1 MKLEQVNMFRVE
13 KKEFFAELLGT
24 LVLMIFGLA
33 VNAQVSL
40 GDQQYGTYLSINLG
54 WGLAV
59 VFGVYVAGGVTG
71 AHINPA
77 VTLALAVN
85 RQFPWSKVLP
95 YMAAQFIGA
104 FLASALIYVVY
115 VEAIDAYEVA
125 VAQEIVVQESTEEVS
140 EVMAVTAEEPPPRTL
155 KTAGIWAT
163 YPRQFSTRR
172 WISNWSGFLDQ
183 VVGTALLL
191 LCICA
196 LTDKRNMAPKSNLAP
211 LLIGA
216 VVLMIGMS
224 MGANCAY
231 AINPARDLSPRL
243 FTWLAG
249 WGDQVFRSPNTTWYL
264 VPIMGPFLGGIIG
277 VQLYRLMI
285 SRWHAEEEPES
296 ADG

>member
-1 MKLEQVNMFRVE
+1 MFRVD
-13 KKEFFAELLGT
+13 KKEFFAEFLGT
-24 LVLMIFGLA
+24 LVLMVFGLA

-40 GDQQYGTYLSINLG
+40 GDQQYGTYLSINIG

-85 RQFPWSKVLP
+85 REFPWSKVLP
-95 YMAAQFIGA
+95 YMAAQFLGA

-115 VEAIDAYEVA
+115 LEAIDAYEIA
-125 VAQEIVVQESTEEVS
+125 SIQERVLEENVEDATQVLANTS
-140 EVMAVTAEEPPPRTL
+140 GEAPPRTL
-155 KTAGIWAT
+155 KTAGIWST
-163 YPRQFSTRR
+163 YPRQFSTLR
-172 WISNWSGFLDQ
+172 WVSNWSGFLDQ

-196 LTDKRNMAPKSNLAP
+196 LTDERNMAPKSNLAP

-231 AINPARDLSPRL
+231 AINPARDFSPRL
-243 FTWLAG
+243 FTWVAG
-249 WGDQVFRSPNTTWYL
+249 WGGQVFRSPNTTWYL
-264 VPIMGPFLGGIIG
+264 VPILGPFLGGIIG

-285 SRWHAEEEPES
+285 SRWHTEDASES
-296 ADG
+296 TDD

>member
-1 MKLEQVNMFRVE
+1 MFRVD
-13 KKEFFAELLGT
+13 KKEFFAEFLGT
-24 LVLMIFGLA
+24 LVLMVFGLA

-40 GDQQYGTYLSINLG
+40 GGQEYGTYLSINLG

-59 VFGVYVAGGVTG
+59 VFGVYVAGGITG

-85 RQFPWSKVLP
+85 REFPWSKVLP

-104 FLASALIYVVY
+104 FVASALIYVVY
-115 VEAIDAYEVA
+115 LEAIDAFEIA
-125 VAQEIVVQESTEEVS
+125 RAQEIVVEESGDEAPQ
-140 EVMAVTAEEPPPRTL
+140 VMAVTAENPPPRTM

-163 YPRQFSTRR
+163 YPRQFPTRR

-196 LTDKRNMAPKSNLAP
+196 LTDERNMAPKSNLAP

-231 AINPARDLSPRL
+231 AINPARDFSPRL

-249 WGDQVFRSPNTTWYL
+249 WGGQVFRSPNTTWYL
-264 VPIMGPFLGGIIG
+264 IPILGPFLGGIIG
-277 VQLYRLMI
+277 VQLYRLLI
-285 SRWHAEEEPES
+285 SRWHSEDQSES
-296 ADG
+296 DKN

>member
-13 KKEFFAELLGT
+13 KKEFFAEFLGT

-40 GDQQYGTYLSINLG
+40 GDQQYGTYLSINIG

-125 VAQEIVVQESTEEVS
+125 VAQEIVVQESTEEVT
-140 EVMAVTAEEPPPRTL
+140 EVMAVTAEESPPRTM

-163 YPRQFSTRR
+163 YPRQLSTRR

-196 LTDKRNMAPKSNLAP
+196 LTDERNMAPKSNLAP

-216 VVLMIGMS
+216 VVLMVGMS

-285 SRWHAEEEPES
+285 SRWHSKEEPEA

>member
-1 MKLEQVNMFRVE
+1 MELEQVNMFRVD
-13 KKEFFAELLGT
+13 KKEFFAEFLGT
-24 LVLMIFGLA
+24 LVLMVFGLA

-40 GDQQYGTYLSINLG
+40 GDQQYGTYLSINIG

-115 VEAIDAYEVA
+115 LEAIDAYEVA
-125 VAQEIVVQESTEEVS
+125 IAQEIVVQESTEEVT
-140 EVMAVTAEEPPPRTL
+140 EVMAVTAEEPPPRTM

-163 YPRQFSTRR
+163 YPRQLSTRR

-196 LTDKRNMAPKSNLAP
+196 LTDERNMAPKSNLAP

-216 VVLMIGMS
+216 IVLMIGMS

-264 VPIMGPFLGGIIG
+264 IPILGPFLGGIIG

-285 SRWHAEEEPES
+285 SRWHSEEEPES

>member
-1 MKLEQVNMFRVE
+1 MFRVD
-13 KKEFFAELLGT
+13 KKEFFAEFLGT
-24 LVLMIFGLA
+24 LVLMVFGLA

-40 GDQQYGTYLSINLG
+40 GGQQYGTYLSINIG

-85 RQFPWSKVLP
+85 RDFPWSKVLP
-95 YMAAQFIGA
+95 YMAAQFMGA

-115 VEAIDAYEVA
+115 LEALDAYEVA
-125 VAQEIVVQESTEEVS
+125 CVQE
-140 EVMAVTAEEPPPRTL
+140 MIAEEDVEDATEVLAKTSGEVAPRTL
-155 KTAGIWAT
+155 KTAGIWST
-163 YPRQFSTRR
+163 YPRQFSTLR
-172 WISNWSGFLDQ
+172 WVSNWSGFLDQ
-183 VVGTALLL
+183 IVGTALLL

-196 LTDKRNMAPKSNLAP
+196 LTDERNMAPKSNLAP

-231 AINPARDLSPRL
+231 AINPARDFSPRL

-249 WGDQVFRSPNTTWYL
+249 WGSQVFRSPNTTWYL
-264 VPIMGPFLGGIIG
+264 VPIVGPFLGGIIG

-285 SRWHAEEEPES
+285 SRWHSEDDSES
-296 ADG
+296 TSH

>member
-1 MKLEQVNMFRVE
+1 MFHVE
-13 KKEFFAELLGT
+13 KREFLAELLGT
-24 LVLMIFGLA
+24 FVLMAFGLA

-40 GDQQYGTYLSINLG
+40 GNQEYGSYLSINIG

-85 RQFPWSKVLP
+85 RQHPWSKVLP
-95 YMAAQFIGA
+95 YMAAQFLGA

-115 VEAIDAYEVA
+115 LEAINHYEVSLA
-125 VAQEIVVQESTEEVS
+125 NEKVVEKKVESS
-140 EVMAVTAEEPPPRTL
+140 EPTRTKPSSERSMRPPRTI
-155 KTAGIWAT
+155 KTAAIWST
-163 YPRQFSTRR
+163 YPREFSASRR
-172 WISNWSGFLDQ
+172 LSNWSGFLDQ

-196 LTDKRNMAPKSNLAP
+196 LSDERNIAPKSNLAP
-211 LLIGA
+211 LIIGA
-216 VVLMIGMS
+216 IVLLLGMS

-249 WGDQVFRSPNTTWYL
+249 WGNLVFRFPNTTWYL
-264 VPIMGPFLGGIIG
+264 VPILGPLIGGIIG
-277 VQLYRLMI
+277 AQLYRLMI
-285 SRWHAEEEPES
+285 SRWHPRDSETPV
-296 ADG
+296 DR

>member
-1 MKLEQVNMFRVE
+1 MFRID
-13 KKEFFAELLGT
+13 KKEFFAEFLGT
-24 LVLMIFGLA
+24 LVLMVFGLA

-40 GDQQYGTYLSINLG
+40 GGQQYGTYLSINIG

-85 RQFPWSKVLP
+85 RDFPWSKVLP
-95 YMAAQFIGA
+95 YMAAQFMGA

-115 VEAIDAYEVA
+115 LEALDAYEVA
-125 VAQEIVVQESTEEVS
+125 CVQE
-140 EVMAVTAEEPPPRTL
+140 MIAEEDVEDATEVLAKTSGEVAPRTL
-155 KTAGIWAT
+155 KTAGIWST
-163 YPRQFSTRR
+163 YPRQFSTLR
-172 WISNWSGFLDQ
+172 WVSNWSGFLDQ
-183 VVGTALLL
+183 IVGTALLL

-196 LTDKRNMAPKSNLAP
+196 LTDERNMAPKSNLAP

-231 AINPARDLSPRL
+231 AINPARDFSPRL

-249 WGDQVFRSPNTTWYL
+249 WGSQVFRSPNTTWYL
-264 VPIMGPFLGGIIG
+264 VPIVGPFLGGIIG

-285 SRWHAEEEPES
+285 SRWHSEDDSES
-296 ADG
+296 TSH

>member
-1 MKLEQVNMFRVE
+1 MFRID
-13 KKEFFAELLGT
+13 KKEFFAEFLGT
-24 LVLMIFGLA
+24 LVLMVFGLA

-40 GDQQYGTYLSINLG
+40 GDQEYGTYLSINLG

-85 RQFPWSKVLP
+85 RDFPWSKVLP

-104 FLASALIYVVY
+104 FLASVLIYVVY
-115 VEAIDAYEVA
+115 LEAIDAYEVA
-125 VAQEIVVQESTEEVS
+125 RAQEIV
-140 EVMAVTAEEPPPRTL
+140 AEESVEDAAQARAASLEDSPPRSL
-155 KTAGIWAT
+155 KTAGIWST

-172 WISNWSGFLDQ
+172 WVSNWSGFLDQ

-196 LTDKRNMAPKSNLAP
+196 LTDERNIAPKSNMAP

-231 AINPARDLSPRL
+231 AINPARDFSPRL

-277 VQLYRLMI
+277 VQMYRQMI
-285 SRWHAEEEPES
+285 SRWHSDECSEP
-296 ADG
+296 ADN

>member
-1 MKLEQVNMFRVE
+1 MFRVD
-13 KKEFFAELLGT
+13 KKEFFAEFLGT
-24 LVLMIFGLA
+24 LVLMVFGLA

-40 GDQQYGTYLSINLG
+40 GDQQYGTYLSINIG

-85 RQFPWSKVLP
+85 REFPWSKVLP
-95 YMAAQFIGA
+95 YMAAQFLGA

-115 VEAIDAYEVA
+115 LEAIDAYEIA
-125 VAQEIVVQESTEEVS
+125 SIQEIVLEENVEDATQVLANTS
-140 EVMAVTAEEPPPRTL
+140 GEDPPRTL
-155 KTAGIWAT
+155 KTAGIWST
-163 YPRQFSTRR
+163 YPRQFSTLR
-172 WISNWSGFLDQ
+172 WVSNWSGFLDQ

-196 LTDKRNMAPKSNLAP
+196 LTDERNMAPKSNLAP

-231 AINPARDLSPRL
+231 AINPARDFSPRL
-243 FTWLAG
+243 FSWVAG
-249 WGDQVFRSPNTTWYL
+249 WGGQVFRSPNTTWYL
-264 VPIMGPFLGGIIG
+264 VPILGPFLGGIIG

-285 SRWHAEEEPES
+285 SRWHTEDASES
-296 ADG
+296 TDD

>member
-1 MKLEQVNMFRVE
+1 MFQVP
-13 KKEFFAELLGT
+13 KKEFLAELFGT
-24 LVLMIFGLA
+24 FVLMTFGLA

-40 GDQQYGTYLSINLG
+40 GNAEYGDYLSINIG

-85 RQFPWSKVLP
+85 RQFSWAKVLP

-104 FLASALIYVVY
+104 FVASALIYVVY
-115 VEAIDAYEVA
+115 VEALDHYEVNRA
-125 VAQEIVVQESTEEVS
+125 RELIVQQESDELPEASSAALSGATQK
-140 EVMAVTAEEPPPRTL
+140 PPRTI
-155 KTAGIWAT
+155 KTAAIWAT
-163 YPRQFSTRR
+163 YPRQFADGSRL
-172 WISNWSGFLDQ
+172 SNWSGFLDQ

-196 LTDKRNMAPKSNLAP
+196 LVDKRNMAPKSNLAP
-211 LLIGA
+211 FLIGA
-216 VVLMIGMS
+216 VVLMLGMS

-231 AINPARDLSPRL
+231 GINPARDLSPRV

-249 WGDQVFRSPNTTWYL
+249 WGNLVFRSPNTTWYL
-264 VPIMGPFLGGIIG
+264 VPILGPCLGGIIG
-277 VQLYRLMI
+277 AWLYHVMI
-285 SRWHAEEEPES
+285 ARWHADFDEYPKES
-296 ADG
+296 A

>member
-1 MKLEQVNMFRVE
+1 MFRVD
-13 KKEFFAELLGT
+13 KKEFFAEFLGT
-24 LVLMIFGLA
+24 LVLMVFGLA

-40 GDQQYGTYLSINLG
+40 GDQQYGTYLSINIG

-85 RQFPWSKVLP
+85 REFPWPKVLP
-95 YMAAQFIGA
+95 YMAAQFLGA

-115 VEAIDAYEVA
+115 LEAIDAYEIA
-125 VAQEIVVQESTEEVS
+125 SIQERVLEENVEDATQVLANTS
-140 EVMAVTAEEPPPRTL
+140 GEDPPRTL
-155 KTAGIWAT
+155 KTAGIWST
-163 YPRQFSTRR
+163 YPRQFSTLR
-172 WISNWSGFLDQ
+172 WVSNWSGFLDQ

-196 LTDKRNMAPKSNLAP
+196 LTDERNMAPKSNLAP

-231 AINPARDLSPRL
+231 AINPARDFSPRL
-243 FTWLAG
+243 FTWVAG
-249 WGDQVFRSPNTTWYL
+249 WGGQVFRSPNTTWYL
-264 VPIMGPFLGGIIG
+264 VPILGPFLGGIIG

-285 SRWHAEEEPES
+285 SRWHTEDASES
-296 ADG
+296 TDD

>member
-1 MKLEQVNMFRVE
+1 MFRID
-13 KKEFFAELLGT
+13 KKEFCAEFLGT
-24 LVLMIFGLA
+24 LVLMVFGLA

-40 GDQQYGTYLSINLG
+40 GGQQYGTYLSINIG

-85 RQFPWSKVLP
+85 RDFPWSKVLP
-95 YMAAQFIGA
+95 YMAAQFMGA

-115 VEAIDAYEVA
+115 LEALDAYEVA
-125 VAQEIVVQESTEEVS
+125 CVQE
-140 EVMAVTAEEPPPRTL
+140 MIAEEDVEDATEVLAKTSGEVAPRTL
-155 KTAGIWAT
+155 KTAGIWST
-163 YPRQFSTRR
+163 YPRQFSTLR
-172 WISNWSGFLDQ
+172 WVSNWSGFLDQ
-183 VVGTALLL
+183 IVGTALLL

-196 LTDKRNMAPKSNLAP
+196 LTDERNMAPKSNLAP

-231 AINPARDLSPRL
+231 AINPARDFSPRL

-249 WGDQVFRSPNTTWYL
+249 WGSQVFRSPNTTWYL
-264 VPIMGPFLGGIIG
+264 VPIVGPFLGGIIG

-285 SRWHAEEEPES
+285 SRWHSEDDSES
-296 ADG
+296 TSH

>member
-1 MKLEQVNMFRVE
+1 MFRVD
-13 KKEFFAELLGT
+13 KKEFFAEFLGT
-24 LVLMIFGLA
+24 LVLMVFGLA

-40 GDQQYGTYLSINLG
+40 GDQEYGTYLSINLG

-59 VFGVYVAGGVTG
+59 VFGVYVAGGITG

-85 RQFPWSKVLP
+85 REFPWSKVLP

-115 VEAIDAYEVA
+115 LEAIDADEIA
-125 VAQEIVVQESTEEVS
+125 RAQEIVVEENAEESS
-140 EVMAVTAEEPPPRTL
+140 EGAAQVMTVTAEDPPPRTL

-196 LTDKRNMAPKSNLAP
+196 LTDERNIAPKSNMAP

-231 AINPARDLSPRL
+231 AINPARDFSPRL

-249 WGDQVFRSPNTTWYL
+249 WGGQVFRSPNTTWYL
-264 VPIMGPFLGGIIG
+264 VPIIGPFLGGIIG

-285 SRWHAEEEPES
+285 SRWHSEDQSESES
-296 ADG
+296 ADN

>member
-1 MKLEQVNMFRVE
+1 MFRID
-13 KKEFFAELLGT
+13 KKEFFAEFLGT
-24 LVLMIFGLA
+24 LVLMVFGLA
-33 VNAQVSL
+33 VNAQVNL

-85 RQFPWSKVLP
+85 REFPWSKVLP

-115 VEAIDAYEVA
+115 LEAIDAYEIA
-125 VAQEIVVQESTEEVS
+125 RVQETI
-140 EVMAVTAEEPPPRTL
+140 AEESVEDATQAMAGTVEGAPPRSL
-155 KTAGIWAT
+155 KTAGIWST
-163 YPRQFSTRR
+163 YPRQFSTQR
-172 WISNWSGFLDQ
+172 WVSNWSGFLDQ

-196 LTDKRNMAPKSNLAP
+196 LTDERNMAPKSNLAP

-231 AINPARDLSPRL
+231 AINPARDFSPRL

-249 WGDQVFRSPNTTWYL
+249 WGGQVFRSPNTTWYL

-277 VQLYRLMI
+277 VQLYHLMI
-285 SRWHAEEEPES
+285 SRWHSE
-296 ADG
+296 DGSDSTDN